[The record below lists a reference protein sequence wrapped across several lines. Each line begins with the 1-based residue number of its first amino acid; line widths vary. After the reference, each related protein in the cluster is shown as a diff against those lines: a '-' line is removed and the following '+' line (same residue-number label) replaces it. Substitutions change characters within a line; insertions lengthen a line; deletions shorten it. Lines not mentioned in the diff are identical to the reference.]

1 MFSVHDWAEVHRLH
15 DAEGMSKAAIAAKLG
30 MSRTTVHRLL
40 GLNSH
45 LATSGAGPV
54 DQPGRAVLLEASPP
68 AVGAGA
74 GDAHLAGDVGDGAAS
89 GDALAQQQP
98 SRWGQA
104 GVSVD
109 HQGPPGSRSR
119 QTAPTSLGGPPSCQQ
134 PRGQYS

>member
-1 MFSVHDWAEVHRLH
+1 MYSVHDWAEVHRLH
-15 DAEGMSKAAIAAKLG
+15 HVEGMGKAAIAAKLG

-68 AVGAGA
+68 AVGARA
-74 GDAHLAGDVGDGAAS
+74 GNAHLDRNVRDRPAGL
-89 GDALAQQQP
+89 DAPAQQQP

-134 PRGQYS
+134 PP